1 MTDRSKNKGT
11 LFELAVAAILT
22 AIMTLAV
29 FDMLTTKPD
38 SQLDNSITVI
48 NTERAEPGELP

>member
-1 MTDRSKNKGT
+1 MADRSKDKGT
-11 LFELAVAAILT
+11 LFELVVAAILT

-38 SQLDNSITVI
+38 SRLNNSITDI
-48 NTERAEPGELP
+48 KTERAEPGELP